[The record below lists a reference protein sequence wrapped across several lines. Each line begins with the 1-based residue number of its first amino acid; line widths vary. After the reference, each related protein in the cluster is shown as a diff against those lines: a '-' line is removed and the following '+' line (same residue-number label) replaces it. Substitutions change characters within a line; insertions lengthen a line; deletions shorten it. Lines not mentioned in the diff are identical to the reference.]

1 MSTLTIP
8 GRGWIEGGA
17 GEGIKGDFAP
27 QLRDPACAGKFGMR
41 NSKIGEW
48 PYYAPNPLRRGA
60 AKGLGI
66 KGLRK
71 RVEGSRREGAGERW
85 KRGLK
90 GEAEGL
96 D

>member
-1 MSTLTIP
+1 M
-8 GRGWIEGGA
+8 EGSRREGA
-17 GEGIKGDFAP
+17 GGP
-27 QLRDPACAGKFGMR
+27 TTLLTSLRG
-41 NSKIGEW
+41 
-48 PYYAPNPLRRGA
+48 GA

-71 RVEGSRREGAGERW
+71 RVEGSRREGTGERW